1 VSSARHIAWDH
12 VPVARVAPG
21 IERQVVHGDGLT
33 ILRLR
38 LAAGT
43 VLPRHEHPHEQC
55 TTVLAGRLGMALDGG
70 TPVELGAGETLTIP
84 GGLGHEATALTE
96 VLALEVFVP
105 VREDLAAS

>member
-1 VSSARHIAWDH
+1 MSTARHIAWEH
-12 VPVARVAPG
+12 VPATRVAAG

-55 TTVLAGRLGMALDGG
+55 TTLIAGRLVMDVDGDE
-70 TPVELGAGETLTIP
+70 PVELGAGETLTIP
-84 GGLGHEATALTE
+84 GGLGHEARALTE
-96 VLALEVFVP
+96 VLALELFVP
-105 VREDLAAS
+105 VRVDLAAS

>member
-1 VSSARHIAWDH
+1 VSAARHIAWDH
-12 VPVARVAPG
+12 VPVTRVAPG

-33 ILRLR
+33 LLRVR

-55 TTVLAGRLGMALDGG
+55 TTVVAGRLAMDLDGSE
-70 TPVELGAGETLTIP
+70 PVELAAGDALTIP
-84 GGLGHEATALTE
+84 GGLGHEARALTE